1 MCTKRILNHMLLV
14 SALNPGATSSNPIET
29 TAGVGQKQLPM
40 EQYMPIAN
48 LTRVM
53 RRVLPAHAKISD
65 DAKETVQECVSE
77 FISFITSEANDRC
90 HHELRKTITAEDV
103 IAAMS
108 KLGFDDY
115 IDPLTLYLHRYRESE
130 NERDR
135 MPLRRGREYG
145 SLGAAANYGPPPPP
159 WTTLHIG
166 SQQGLYDAAPIVT
179 RDYFKEGS
187 SAGGSTSSR
196 LPPEYK

>member
-1 MCTKRILNHMLLV
+1 
-14 SALNPGATSSNPIET
+14 
-29 TAGVGQKQLPM
+29 
-40 EQYMPIAN
+40 
-48 LTRVM
+48 M

-65 DAKETVQECVSE
+65 DAKETLQECVSE

-103 IAAMS
+103 IGAMG

-135 MPLRRGREYG
+135 MPVRRGREYG
-145 SLGAAANYGPPPPP
+145 PLVGPANYGPLQMP
-159 WTTLHIG
+159 WGLHIG
-166 SQQGLYDAAPIVT
+166 SQPGLYDAAAPMVT
-179 RDYFKEGS
+179 RDYFKDGPDAS
-187 SAGGSTSSR
+187 GSTSSS